1 MEGLKEREVLATF
14 FLIGSN
20 IDGNETVVK
29 EMYEN
34 GHIVGNHTFH
44 HVEMTKLSDEKATE
58 EIRMTN
64 EKISA
69 ITGEPVSFMRPPF
82 GAWQKGLEKEMQVLP
97 VNWSVDTLD
106 WTTKNA
112 DEIVNKV
119 VTEVKE
125 NDIILMHDC
134 YESSVNAALRI
145 VDILKESGYEFV
157 TVEELILP

>member
-1 MEGLKEREVLATF
+1 MDAETFGRTKREGGF
-14 FLIGSN
+14 GNIFLIGSN

-44 HVEMTKLSDEKATE
+44 HVEMTKLSDEKAME

-82 GAWQKGLEKEMQVLP
+82 GAWQKGLEKRCRFCQ
-97 VNWSVDTLD
+97 
-106 WTTKNA
+106 
-112 DEIVNKV
+112 
-119 VTEVKE
+119 
-125 NDIILMHDC
+125 
-134 YESSVNAALRI
+134 
-145 VDILKESGYEFV
+145 
-157 TVEELILP
+157 